1 MIFNSYFHENTKI
14 LCFNVDLQKEMNV
27 NISSLKEGDL
37 VKTLYDGYKP
47 ITRILKQVNH
57 SVPTFIYYKNQFPE
71 LFQDLII
78 TGSHSIL
85 VDEITDNQREEIEKM
100 LGQIFVTDK
109 KYRLPVCLDSR
120 ALKIQNHDEINL
132 YHIVLENDNEQNNY
146 GIYANGLLVESI
158 SLYDAMH

>member
-1 MIFNSYFHENTKI
+1 MGSMGWVIMEYRRDKKARKNQE
-14 LCFNVDLQKEMNV
+14 V
-27 NISSLKEGDL
+27 
-37 VKTLYDGYKP
+37 
-47 ITRILKQVNH
+47 LKQQ
-57 SVPTFIYYKNQFPE
+57 SEKTAK
-71 LFQDLII
+71 
-78 TGSHSIL
+78 
-85 VDEITDNQREEIEKM
+85 REEIEKM

-158 SLYDAMH
+158 SLYDATHWT